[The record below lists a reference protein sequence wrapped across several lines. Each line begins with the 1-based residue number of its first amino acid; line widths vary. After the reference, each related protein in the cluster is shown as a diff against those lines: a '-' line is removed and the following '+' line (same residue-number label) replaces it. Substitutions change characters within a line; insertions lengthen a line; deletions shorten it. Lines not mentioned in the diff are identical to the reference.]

1 MIYIK
6 AFAPDL
12 QAERVTRSDLIW
24 IKAHVREA
32 GHQYIGYL
40 CDGAWL

>member
-1 MIYIK
+1 MIYVK

-12 QAERVTRSDLIW
+12 QADRTAHGDLIW

-32 GHQYIGYL
+32 GHRYIGYL
-40 CDGAWL
+40 CDGG

>member
-1 MIYIK
+1 MIYVK
-6 AFAPDL
+6 AFTPDL
-12 QAERVTRSDLIW
+12 QAERSDLIW

-32 GHQYIGYL
+32 GHVYIDYL